1 MLTEHLS
8 LLSIYT
14 GPPTAPSAL
23 TVSTVS
29 SLSLLLS
36 WEPSQGRNITYEL
49 TASRTDAVNSD
60 SNDDPIELTATSHE
74 FNVSSMERCK
84 EYRFTVRAVNPAGNS
99 NESDPITAVIPDGE
113 ELLH

>member
-14 GPPTAPSAL
+14 GPPTPPSAL
-23 TVSTVS
+23 TVSTAS

-36 WEPSQGRNITYEL
+36 WQASQGRNISYEL
-49 TASRTDAVNSD
+49 TASRTDGVN
-60 SNDDPIELTATSHE
+60 NGDPIELTATSHE

-99 NESDPITAVIPDGE
+99 NESDAITAVIPDGE